1 METLLEQQRRY
12 HEERERIVDCMVRET
27 LHKKTTQREII
38 NSEHRQ
44 KILLDRHVEC
54 TKLLKEIYE
63 DKDGQR
69 KEEVALL
76 SGPNEFVEFYNRLK
90 TIKEFYK
97 KHPNEIAVPMSLEF
111 DEFDKQRESGA
122 DETNNLVDFTD
133 EEGYG
138 KYLDLHECYTKYINL
153 KGVDKVDYVTYLSL
167 FDRLFDLSKEFKR
180 QGEYRIYLQGMVDYL
195 ADYAA
200 RVQPVM
206 DLDFLFHQI
215 EADFEKDYS
224 AGTFPGWPKEST
236 GSALSS
242 TGAHLDLSG
251 FSNAEELASLGLDR
265 LKSALMALGLKCGG
279 TLEDRAQRL
288 FRIKGLS
295 PDEIDPS
302 LFAKGNS
309 RNNVGDKSVSGNKE
323 VDKNKKIALMEA
335 QVYKLIEIL
344 SEQRAS
350 TKENVERK
358 QARTDG
364 EREEEEDEV
373 TEVVEEE
380 EEDDDVPYNPKNL
393 PLGWDGKPIPYWLYK
408 LHGLNISYNCEIC
421 GNFTYKG
428 PKAFQRHFA
437 EWRHAHGM
445 RCLGIPNT
453 AHFAN
458 VTKIED
464 AISLWNKLR
473 SQKTSERFVADHE
486 EEYEDSMGNVVT
498 KKTYEDL
505 RRQGL
510 L

>member
-12 HEERERIVDCMVRET
+12 HEEKERIVDCMVKET
-27 LHKKTTQREII
+27 VFKKTTQREII

-44 KILLDRHVEC
+44 KILLDRYMESTRV
-54 TKLLKEIYE
+54 LKEIYE

-90 TIKEFYK
+90 QIKEFYK
-97 KHPNEIAVPMSLEF
+97 KHPNEIAVPMSMEF
-111 DEFDKQRESGA
+111 DEFAKQRESGA
-122 DETNNLVDFTD
+122 DEINNLVDFTD

-138 KYLDLHECYTKYINL
+138 KYLDLHESYVKYTNL
-153 KGVDKVDYVTYLSL
+153 KGIQKIDYINYLNI
-167 FDRLFDLSKEFKR
+167 FDRLFDIPKEKKN
-180 QGEYRIYLQGMVDYL
+180 GDYRNYLQSLVDYL
-195 ADYAA
+195 VDYVS
-200 RVQPVM
+200 RVKPVM
-206 DLDFLFHQI
+206 DLDNLFYQI
-215 EADFEKDYS
+215 EQDFEKDFT
-224 AGTFPGWPKEST
+224 AGTFPGWPKDITE
-236 GSALSS
+236 SALAN
-242 TGAHLDLSG
+242 TGAPLDLSG
-251 FSNAEELASLGLDR
+251 FSSVEELASLGLDR
-265 LKSALMALGLKCGG
+265 LKSALVALGLKCGG
-279 TLEDRAQRL
+279 TLEDRAKRL
-288 FRIKGLS
+288 FSTKGLQIE
-295 PDEIDPS
+295 EIDKS
-302 LFAKGNS
+302 LFAKGQGKNKGAS
-309 RNNVGDKSVSGNKE
+309 EHDKE
-323 VDKNKKIALMEA
+323 TEKNKKIALLEA

-344 SEQRAS
+344 SEQRAF

-364 EREEEEDEV
+364 EREEEEE
-373 TEVVEEE
+373 EVVEVPEDE
-380 EEDDDVPYNPKNL
+380 DDDDDVPYNPKNL

-421 GNFTYKG
+421 GNYTYKG

-458 VTKIED
+458 VTRIED
-464 AISLWNKLR
+464 AISLWTKLR

-486 EEYEDSMGNVVT
+486 EEYEDSMGNVIP